1 MVKLS
6 SFFDTVIIEK
16 NCWIVINDSSYN
28 NYYSNY
34 DNNIRQKRKVDSLD
48 DCFDDLEEPT
58 YGFRAKVTLAE
69 NSPCILGS
77 TCRGNPDFAKR
88 SSDDDIISD
97 ENFPSEDVLDERQ
110 TGEEF
115 FSEGPPDC
123 RVTCK

>member
-1 MVKLS
+1 M
-6 SFFDTVIIEK
+6 T
-16 NCWIVINDSSYN
+16 SYNN

-34 DNNIRQKRKVDSLD
+34 NNNIQQKRKVDSLD

-88 SSDDDIISD
+88 SFEDDIKTD